1 MTLSYNNNIGQ
12 VWTRTDEIMNKQVK
26 GWNCWCRSMNNGVDF
41 LKFDH
46 RN

>member
-12 VWTRTDEIMNKQVK
+12 VWTRTEIMNKQVK
-26 GWNCWCRSMNNGVDF
+26 GWNCWCRSMNNGVDL